1 MAFDLDPDYKQVP
14 ERIADFKAKHPEG
27 SLRPLN
33 PERPYEI
40 VSVEGQTFIV
50 YSAAAFRHP
59 LDPAPGVGTAWE
71 LVPGKTPY
79 TKLSEL
85 QNAETSAWGRA
96 IVAVLAS
103 ESKAVASA
111 EDVRNRKA
119 DHAAPESRR
128 EVPERVR
135 AMLAAVEALPAD
147 AADAVM
153 AEIRQ
158 AVWNGDKRANLADLP
173 ESWWPHV
180 EKMIAKAKVAHGAPR
195 GASTVQSLAE
205 GDEGVGASPSVPA
218 APADSPAPPATSR
231 IPAQVEARL
240 FKLAPEVKDV
250 FLTLMV
256 TEGIDL
262 EHLKDGELAEVE
274 SHLAEFEVDAGKSH
288 TEKALERSREAL
300 RR

>member
-14 ERIADFKAKHPEG
+14 ERIADFREKHPEG

-50 YSAAAFRHP
+50 YCAAAYRHP

-103 ESKAVASA
+103 ESKVVASA
-111 EDVRNRKA
+111 EDVRNRQA
-119 DHAAPESRR
+119 DHAEPPARR
-128 EVPERVR
+128 QVPER
-135 AMLAAVEALPAD
+135 LAAILKAVEELPAFVL
-147 AADAVM
+147 AD
-153 AEIRQ
+153 IRT
-158 AVWNGDKRANLADLP
+158 AVWNGEPVNLLDLP

-180 EKMIAKAKVAHGAPR
+180 EKMIAKARLGA
-195 GASTVQSLAE
+195 GASTGPEPE
-205 GDEGVGASPSVPA
+205 GPEARAHPAVDGPASPPPDPFEDRTVR
-218 APADSPAPPATSR
+218 ADPEKVERLVAR
-231 IPAQVEARL
+231 VEALPPDLAADCMARL
-240 FKLAPEVKDV
+240 
-250 FLTLMV
+250 
-256 TEGIDL
+256 TECGIDL
-262 EHLKDGELAEVE
+262 DDLGAWEFMEAASHIADFEGRAPKDLTA
-274 SHLAEFEVDAGKSH
+274 
-288 TEKALERSREAL
+288 KANAVAAKARAAS
-300 RR
+300 